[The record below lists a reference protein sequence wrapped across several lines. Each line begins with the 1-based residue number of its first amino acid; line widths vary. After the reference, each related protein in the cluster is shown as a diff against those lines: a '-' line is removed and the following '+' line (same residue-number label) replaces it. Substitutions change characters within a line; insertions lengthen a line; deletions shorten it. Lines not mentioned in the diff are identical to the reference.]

1 MATITFDGAGD
12 LMFLYNKNNDW
23 KEYICEDFDEKV
35 IVIGNRKYSSIEE
48 ASWWNKAK
56 ELIADLDNY
65 DWDIDD
71 LMQYEASYTKDRL
84 ERVYKA
90 YQNCKYSDDTDFI
103 VEVAQIIIPGLEL
116 EHSIARGYT
125 QSDWVEIVFVKDA
138 IKVDTFAAYF
148 FGQLTEIHVES
159 DDDDYWD
166 HMPDSEVY
174 ELFNNSNVEKALR
187 DRYNLKD
194 DESINIIKNN

>member
-1 MATITFDGAGD
+1 MATITFDEAGD
-12 LMFLYNKNNDW
+12 LSFLYNHDEW
-23 KEYICEDFDEKV
+23 KEYVCEDFDEKV
-35 IVIGNRKYSSIEE
+35 VVIGNREYASIEE

-65 DWDIDD
+65 DWDVDD
-71 LMQYEASYTKDRL
+71 LMQYEDNYTKDQL

-90 YQNCKYSDDTDFI
+90 YQNCRYSDDTEFI
-103 VEVAQIIIPGLEL
+103 VEVAQIINPGLDL
-116 EHSIARGYT
+116 EQTTARGYN

-148 FGQLTEIHVES
+148 FGQLTEIHIET

-166 HMPDSEVY
+166 HMLDSEVY
-174 ELFNNSNVEKALR
+174 ELFNNTSNVEKALR
-187 DRYNLKD
+187 DRYGLKD
-194 DESINIIKNN
+194 DEPINIVKNN